1 VQLAQIEFRLIP
13 DRSLSFGARNGG
25 VPGMSTTGS
34 NLSYPMTSSS
44 DPSTSESAGQ
54 ERTDPNESATSSAS
68 AVQGLRTVT
77 ASMFRRVFAKLRA
90 GQDSTQSAEPV
101 SVSSGP
107 TSSVLAEPEPLSTVP
122 PTSAPPG
129 KSEPVS
135 IKAHTPIPSEA
146 DNDPDEV
153 EVLLR
158 RASEMVGGHPPP
170 LGDEAPEVPPTSG
183 TSMRVVSNEIVQNS
197 HHPREKAA
205 YTSPDTE
212 VAPTELSGSMGAERA
227 RTSRMVQI
235 QYDPNETAYVA
246 RDSESGLIVMRH
258 KDCEHLRDVCEWI
271 GWRVVDGGMPG
282 S

>member
-1 VQLAQIEFRLIP
+1 
-13 DRSLSFGARNGG
+13 
-25 VPGMSTTGS
+25 MSTTGS
-34 NLSYPMTSSS
+34 NLRYPMTPGS
-44 DPSTSESAGQ
+44 DPSTAESAGQ
-54 ERTDPNESATSSAS
+54 ERTDPNENTTSSAS
-68 AVQGLRTVT
+68 PVQGLRTVT

-90 GQDSTQSAEPV
+90 GEDSAQRAEPV
-101 SVSSGP
+101 SVSVSP
-107 TSSVLAEPEPLSTVP
+107 TTSVLAEPEPLSTVP
-122 PTSAPPG
+122 PTSAPPS

-158 RASEMVGGHPPP
+158 RASEMVGGPASPPRP
-170 LGDEAPEVPPTSG
+170 LGDEAAEVPPTTG
-183 TSMRVVSNEIVQNS
+183 ASMRAVSNGIVQNS

-235 QYDPNETAYVA
+235 HYDPNETAYVA
-246 RDSESGLIVMRH
+246 RDSESGLIVLRH
-258 KDCEHLRDVCEWI
+258 QDREHLRDVCEWI
-271 GWRVVDGGMPG
+271 GWRVV
-282 S
+282 

>member
-1 VQLAQIEFRLIP
+1 MT
-13 DRSLSFGARNGG
+13 
-25 VPGMSTTGS
+25 PG
-34 NLSYPMTSSS
+34 S
-44 DPSTSESAGQ
+44 DPSTAESAGQ
-54 ERTDPNESATSSAS
+54 ERTDPNESTTSSAS

-101 SVSSGP
+101 SVSSSP
-107 TSSVLAEPEPLSTVP
+107 TRSVLAEPEPLSTAP
-122 PTSAPPG
+122 PTSAPPA
-129 KSEPVS
+129 KSDSVA
-135 IKAHTPIPSEA
+135 IKAHTPVPSEA
-146 DNDPDEV
+146 DKDEV

-158 RASEMVGGHPPP
+158 RASEMVGGPATTPPRP
-170 LGDEAPEVPPTSG
+170 LGDEAAGVPPTTG
-183 TSMRVVSNEIVQNS
+183 ASMRAVANGIVQNS

-205 YTSPDTE
+205 YTPPDTE
-212 VAPTELSGSMGAERA
+212 VAPTELSGSMDAERA

-235 QYDPNETAYVA
+235 HYDPNETAYVA